1 MSCCVEGFVEYF
13 HSGNVKL
20 AYRVEGFGAPIVLV
34 HGFASTHAVNWIE
47 PGWVDLLVKAGRQV
61 VMFDLRGH
69 GKSDNL
75 HDVAAYDRGLMAADI
90 LALLDHLGLGQADI
104 MGYSLGAMLTLRFA
118 MDHPDRCRSVVL
130 AGVGDRLFAP
140 SGQIE
145 PVVEALL
152 ADSLHD
158 AKTPVG
164 RAFRAFADKNGQD
177 REALAACYQ
186 VPRDK
191 LTEEA
196 LGQVQVPVLVV
207 AGERDE
213 IAGSAERL
221 AASFPKGE
229 AVTIARRDHMRTVGD
244 KAYKEAVLAFLQK
257 A

>member
-1 MSCCVEGFVEYF
+1 MDYF
-13 HSGNVKL
+13 QSGDVQL
-20 AYRVEGFGAPIVLV
+20 AYRVEGTGDPIVLV

-47 PGWVDLLVKAGRQV
+47 PGWVDTLVNAGRQV

-69 GKSDNL
+69 GDSDDL
-75 HDVAAYDRGLMAADI
+75 YDVSDYDRGVMASDI
-90 LALLDHLGLGQADI
+90 LALLDHLGVTDADV
-104 MGYSLGAMLTLRFA
+104 MGYSLGAMLSLRFA

-186 VPRDK
+186 VPRDQ
-191 LTEEA
+191 LTDA
-196 LGQVQVPVLVV
+196 DLTQVGVPALVV
-207 AGERDE
+207 AGDRDE

-221 AASFPKGE
+221 AEPFPQGE
-229 AVTIARRDHMRTVGD
+229 AVTIPRRDHMRTVGD
-244 KAYKEAVLAFLQK
+244 PAYKQAVLTFLQK

>member
-1 MSCCVEGFVEYF
+1 VDYF
-13 HSGNVKL
+13 QSGDVQL
-20 AYRVEGFGAPIVLV
+20 AYRVEGTGDPIVLV

-47 PGWVDLLVKAGRQV
+47 PGWVDTLVNAGRQV

-69 GKSDNL
+69 GDSDDL
-75 HDVAAYDRGLMAADI
+75 YDVSDYDRGVMASDI
-90 LALLDHLGLGQADI
+90 LALLDHLGVTDADV
-104 MGYSLGAMLTLRFA
+104 MGYSLGAMLSLRFA

-186 VPRDK
+186 VPRDQ
-191 LTEEA
+191 LTDA
-196 LGQVQVPVLVV
+196 DLTQVGVPALVV
-207 AGERDE
+207 AGDRDE

-221 AASFPKGE
+221 AEPFPQGE
-229 AVTIARRDHMRTVGD
+229 AVTIPRRDHMRTVGD
-244 KAYKEAVLAFLQK
+244 PAYKQAVLTFLQK

>member
-1 MSCCVEGFVEYF
+1 MDYF
-13 HSGNVKL
+13 QSGGVKL
-20 AYRVEGFGAPIVLV
+20 AFRVDGAGDPIVLV

-47 PGWVDLLVKAGRQV
+47 PGWADALVNAGRQV

-69 GKSDNL
+69 GGSDDL
-75 HDVAAYDRGLMAADI
+75 YDALDYDRGLMAADI
-90 LALLDHLGLGQADI
+90 LALLDHLRIAQADI
-104 MGYSLGAMLTLRFA
+104 MGYSLGAMLSLRFA

-191 LTEEA
+191 LTDADLARVE
-196 LGQVQVPVLVV
+196 VPVLVV
-207 AGERDE
+207 AGDRDE

-221 AASFPKGE
+221 AEPFPKGE
-229 AVTIARRDHMRTVGD
+229 AVTIPRRDHMRTVGD
-244 KAYKEAVLAFLQK
+244 PTYKQAVLAFLQK

>member
-1 MSCCVEGFVEYF
+1 MEFF

-20 AYRVEGFGAPIVLV
+20 AYRVEGSGAPILLV

-47 PGWVDLLVKAGRQV
+47 PGWVDLLVKAGHQV

-69 GKSDNL
+69 GESDDL
-75 HDVAAYDRGLMAADI
+75 YDVAAYDRGVMAADI

-104 MGYSLGAMLTLRFA
+104 MGYSLGAMLSLRFA
-118 MDHPDRCRSVVL
+118 MDYPDRCRSVVL

-191 LTEEA
+191 LTDETLA
-196 LGQVQVPVLVV
+196 QVQVPVLVV

-221 AASFPKGE
+221 AAPFPKGE

>member
-1 MSCCVEGFVEYF
+1 MDYF
-13 HSGNVKL
+13 QSGGVKL
-20 AYRVEGFGAPIVLV
+20 AFRVDGAGDPIVLV

-47 PGWVDLLVKAGRQV
+47 PGWADALVNAGRQV

-69 GKSDNL
+69 GGSDDL
-75 HDVAAYDRGLMAADI
+75 YDALDYDRGLMAADI
-90 LALLDHLGLGQADI
+90 LALLDHLRIAQADI
-104 MGYSLGAMLTLRFA
+104 MGYSLGAMLSLRFA
-118 MDHPDRCRSVVL
+118 MDHPDRCRS
-130 AGVGDRLFAP
+130 
-140 SGQIE
+140 
-145 PVVEALL
+145 VVEALL

-191 LTEEA
+191 LTDADLARVE
-196 LGQVQVPVLVV
+196 VPVLVV
-207 AGERDE
+207 AGDRDE

-221 AASFPKGE
+221 AEPIPKGE
-229 AVTIARRDHMRTVGD
+229 AVTIPRRDHMRTVGD
-244 KAYKEAVLAFLQK
+244 PTYKQAVLAFLQK

>member
-1 MSCCVEGFVEYF
+1 MDYF
-13 HSGNVKL
+13 QSGSVKL
-20 AYRVEGFGAPIVLV
+20 AYRVEGVGDPIVLV
-34 HGFASTHAVNWIE
+34 HGFASTHDVNWIE
-47 PGWVDLLVKAGRQV
+47 PGWVDTLVNAGRQV

-69 GKSDNL
+69 GGSDDL
-75 HDVAAYDRGLMAADI
+75 YDVSDYDRGLMAADI
-90 LALLDHLGLGQADI
+90 LALLDHLGIKQTDL
-104 MGYSLGAMLTLRFA
+104 MGYSLGAMLSLRFA
-118 MDHPDRCRSVVL
+118 IDHPDFCRSVVL

-191 LTEEA
+191 LKDA
-196 LGQVQVPVLVV
+196 DLAQVQIPVLVV

-221 AASFPKGE
+221 AESFPRGE
-229 AVTIARRDHMRTVGD
+229 AVTIPRRDHMRTVGD
-244 KAYKEAVLAFLQK
+244 PAYKEAVLAFLQK
-257 A
+257 AQH

>member
-1 MSCCVEGFVEYF
+1 MFDGAEGFLGF
-13 HSGNVKL
+13 FQSGNVRL
-20 AYRVEGFGAPIVLV
+20 AYRVEGTGDPIVLV
-34 HGFASTHAVNWIE
+34 HGFASTHAVNWVE
-47 PGWVDLLVKAGRQV
+47 PGWVEALVNAGHQV
-61 VMFDLRGH
+61 LMFDLRGH
-69 GKSDNL
+69 GESDDLFNVS
-75 HDVAAYDRGLMAADI
+75 DYDRGLMAADI
-90 LALLDHLGLGQADI
+90 LALLDHLEIAQADI
-104 MGYSLGAMLTLRFA
+104 MGYSLGAMLSLRFA
-118 MDHPDRCRSVVL
+118 MEYPDRCRSVIL

-191 LTEEA
+191 LTDEILARVEM
-196 LGQVQVPVLVV
+196 PVLVV

-213 IAGSAERL
+213 IAGSVERL
-221 AASFPKGE
+221 AAPFPKGE
-229 AVTIARRDHMRTVGD
+229 AATIPRRDHMRTVGD
-244 KAYKEAVLAFLQK
+244 PGYKQAVLEFLQR

>member
-1 MSCCVEGFVEYF
+1 MEYF

-20 AYRVEGFGAPIVLV
+20 AYRVEGAGDPIVLV

-47 PGWVDLLVKAGRQV
+47 PGWVEALVNDGRQV
-61 VMFDLRGH
+61 IMFDLRGH
-69 GKSDNL
+69 GQSEDLFSPSD
-75 HDVAAYDRGLMAADI
+75 YDRGLMASDI
-90 LALLDHLGLGQADI
+90 VALLDHIGCIQTDI
-104 MGYSLGAMLTLRFA
+104 MGYSLGAMLSLRFA
-118 MDHPDRCRSVVL
+118 MDYPERCRSVVL

-164 RAFRAFADKNGQD
+164 RAFRAFADKNGQN

-191 LTEEA
+191 LTDDDLAE
-196 LGQVQVPVLVV
+196 VNVPALVV

-221 AASFPKGE
+221 AAPFPRGQ
-229 AVTIARRDHMRTVGD
+229 AVTIPRRDHMRTVGD
-244 KAYKEAVLAFLQK
+244 PTYKRAVLEFLQ
-257 A
+257 AV

>member
-1 MSCCVEGFVEYF
+1 MDYF
-13 HSGNVKL
+13 QSGNVQL
-20 AYRVEGFGAPIVLV
+20 AYRVEGTGDPIVLV

-47 PGWVDLLVKAGRQV
+47 PGWVDTLVNAGRQV

-69 GKSDNL
+69 GDSDDL
-75 HDVAAYDRGLMAADI
+75 YDASDYDRGVMASDI
-90 LALLDHLGLGQADI
+90 LALLDHLGITQADI
-104 MGYSLGAMLTLRFA
+104 MGYSLGAMLSLRFA
-118 MDHPDRCRSVVL
+118 MDNPDRCRSVIL

-145 PVVEALL
+145 PVVDALL

-177 REALAACYQ
+177 RKALAACYQ

-191 LTEEA
+191 LTDA
-196 LGQVQVPVLVV
+196 DLAQVEVPILVV
-207 AGERDE
+207 AGDRDE

-221 AASFPKGE
+221 AEPFPRGE
-229 AVTIARRDHMRTVGD
+229 AVTIPRRDHMRTVGD
-244 KAYKEAVLAFLQK
+244 AAYKQAVLTFLQK

>member
-1 MSCCVEGFVEYF
+1 MDYF

-20 AYRVEGFGAPIVLV
+20 AYRAEGAGDPIVLV

-47 PGWVDLLVKAGRQV
+47 PGWVDLLVKAGRHV
-61 VMFDLRGH
+61 LMFDLRGH
-69 GKSDNL
+69 GASDDL
-75 HDVAAYDRGLMAADI
+75 YDVADYDRGLMAADI
-90 LALLDHLGLGQADI
+90 LALLDHLELDQADI
-104 MGYSLGAMLTLRFA
+104 MGYSLGAMLSLRFA
-118 MDHPDRCRSVVL
+118 MDYPERCNSIIL

-177 REALAACYQ
+177 REALAVCYQ

-191 LTEEA
+191 LTDETLA
-196 LGQVQVPVLVV
+196 QVQVPVLVV

-221 AASFPKGE
+221 AKPFPKGE

-244 KAYKEAVLAFLQK
+244 KVYKEAVLAFLQK
-257 A
+257 V

>member
-1 MSCCVEGFVEYF
+1 MDYFLSGNLKLAFQVEGVGE
-13 HSGNVKL
+13 
-20 AYRVEGFGAPIVLV
+20 PIVLV

-47 PGWVDLLVKAGRQV
+47 PGWVDALVSAGRQV

-69 GKSDNL
+69 GESDDL
-75 HDVAAYDRGLMAADI
+75 FSVSDYDRGLMASDI
-90 LALLDHLGLGQADI
+90 VALLDHIGCIQTDI
-104 MGYSLGAMLTLRFA
+104 MGYSLGAMLSLRFA
-118 MDHPDRCRSVVL
+118 MDYPERCRSLVL

-164 RAFRAFADKNGQD
+164 RAFRAFADKNGQN
-177 REALAACYQ
+177 REALAACYE

-191 LTEEA
+191 LTNENLAE
-196 LGQVQVPVLVV
+196 VDVPVLVV

-213 IAGSAERL
+213 IAGSAEKL
-221 AASFPKGE
+221 AAPFPQGQ
-229 AVTIARRDHMRTVGD
+229 AVTIPRRDHMRTVGD
-244 KAYKEAVLAFLQK
+244 PAYKKAVLDFLQTL
-257 A
+257 

>member
-1 MSCCVEGFVEYF
+1 MDYF
-13 HSGNVKL
+13 QSGDVQL
-20 AYRVEGFGAPIVLV
+20 AYRVEGTGDPIVLV

-47 PGWVDLLVKAGRQV
+47 PGWVDTLVNAGRQV

-69 GKSDNL
+69 GDSDDL
-75 HDVAAYDRGLMAADI
+75 YDVSDYDRGVMASDI
-90 LALLDHLGLGQADI
+90 LALLDHLGVTDADV
-104 MGYSLGAMLTLRFA
+104 MGYSLGAMLSLRFA

-186 VPRDK
+186 VPRDQ
-191 LTEEA
+191 LTDA
-196 LGQVQVPVLVV
+196 DLTQVGVPVLVV
-207 AGERDE
+207 AGDRDE

-221 AASFPKGE
+221 AEPFPQGE
-229 AVTIARRDHMRTVGD
+229 AVTIPRRDHMRTVGD
-244 KAYKEAVLAFLQK
+244 PAYKQAVLTFLQK